1 MNLTTQNGVKIIS
14 GSVDEFAIKM
24 VNCAKKNVKNHKTY
38 VNANFFA
45 GFKESGEYLVTL
57 GMKKKSH
64 LLTQKELSKDMTNSL
79 KLKIQIQSL

>member
-1 MNLTTQNGVKIIS
+1 MNLTKKDGVNILS

-45 GFKESGEYLVTL
+45 GFKENGEYFTLPVNHLVCDIEAT
-57 GMKKKSH
+57 SA
-64 LLTQKELSKDMTNSL
+64 SL
-79 KLKIQIQSL
+79 AKMIS

>member
-45 GFKESGEYLVTL
+45 GFKESGEYFTLPVNHLVCDIEAT
-57 GMKKKSH
+57 SA
-64 LLTQKELSKDMTNSL
+64 
-79 KLKIQIQSL
+79 

>member
-45 GFKESGEYLVTL
+45 GLKESG
-57 GMKKKSH
+57 
-64 LLTQKELSKDMTNSL
+64 
-79 KLKIQIQSL
+79 